1 MADDAASVAAVV
13 EAVREDR
20 LWQRHMDIAAIG
32 ATGRGG
38 VNRQALTPEDGQAR
52 RLMLEWASEH
62 GFTASTDAI
71 GNLFIR
77 RAGARPTAVPVV
89 AGSHL
94 DSQPT
99 GGNFDGVFG
108 VLAALEV
115 LAAANDAGVVTRR
128 PLELVVWTNEEGARF
143 QPATMGSAVYAGAL
157 QLETVLATR
166 DSAGVT
172 VEQALAETLK
182 AAPVS
187 ERRDFRSP
195 MAAYVEAHIEQGP
208 VLEST
213 GNTIGVVTG
222 IQGLRWFQVE
232 VGGEEA
238 HAGTTPRR
246 NRRDALAAAV
256 AMVSRL
262 KELMFDEADM
272 VRFTVG
278 RFEVAPNSPNTI
290 PGRVIFTIDFRHPD
304 RDVLARLGDQVEP
317 VCRAEAQDCGVTV
330 VETMNAPP
338 IEFDPTVRDLIRRA
352 AERQALPHID
362 LTSGATHDAKFM
374 AGLCPSGMIF
384 VPCESG
390 ISHNEAENASPADLA
405 AGARILAEV
414 AIRLANR

>member
-1 MADDAASVAAVV
+1 MADDAVSVTAVV
-13 EAVREDR
+13 EAVRENR

-52 RLMLEWASEH
+52 RLMLEWASEL
-62 GFTASTDAI
+62 GFTASVDAI

-77 RAGARPTAVPVV
+77 RAGAQPASDPVV

-115 LAAANDAGVVTRR
+115 LEAANDAGVVTGR

-157 QLETVLATR
+157 QLETVLASS
-166 DSAGVT
+166 DSDGVT
-172 VEQALAETLK
+172 VEQALAGTLK
-182 AAPVS
+182 AAPVPV
-187 ERRDFRSP
+187 RRDFRSP

-238 HAGTTPRR
+238 HAGTTPRS

-256 AMVSRL
+256 AMVTKL
-262 KELMFDEADM
+262 QALMFDESDT

-290 PGRVIFTIDFRHPD
+290 PGRVVFTIDFRHPD
-304 RDVLARLGDQVEP
+304 QDVLTRLGDRVEP
-317 VCRAEAQDCGVTV
+317 VCRAEAQDCTVKV

-338 IEFDPTVRDLIRRA
+338 TEFDPDVRDLVRSA
-352 AERQALPHID
+352 ARRQAFRHMD
-362 LTSGATHDAKFM
+362 MTSGATHDAKFM

-390 ISHNEAENASPADLA
+390 VSHNEAENASAADLA
-405 AGARILAEV
+405 AGARVLAEV